1 MASDAPSNPIQ
12 EALSASRESP
22 PFEID
27 NTPPEILDLQ
37 CDAEGNHLRI
47 SFRAIDRRSTIQ
59 KAEYSLDGG
68 EWPAAFPVTRLSDS
82 GEEEYLFNSEDVFGS
97 AHTVVVRVSDRFE
110 NTGVGKVVWKAPEPA
125 SR

>member
-1 MASDAPSNPIQ
+1 MLLPIPSRRRYPHPERARRLKLTI
-12 EALSASRESP
+12 P
-22 PFEID
+22 
-27 NTPPEILDLQ
+27 PPEILDLQ

-68 EWPAAFPVTRLSDS
+68 EWRAAFPVTRLSDS